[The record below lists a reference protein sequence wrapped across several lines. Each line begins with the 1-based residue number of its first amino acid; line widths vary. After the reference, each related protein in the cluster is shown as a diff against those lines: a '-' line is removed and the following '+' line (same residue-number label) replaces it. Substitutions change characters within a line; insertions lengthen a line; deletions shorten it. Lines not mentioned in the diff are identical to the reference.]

1 MALLMG
7 IHGLIILVLKLN
19 LDFSLYELDLTLK
32 DNKMEYTVNKIEDQS
47 LAFCISMQHNEKE
60 IQFNVVC
67 ASSESEIPDL
77 VAYYISCLEAPAPVY
92 QNQPPAPNLQ
102 TQVEQQQAQ
111 IELLTARLA
120 RLETQ

>member
-1 MALLMG
+1 
-7 IHGLIILVLKLN
+7 
-19 LDFSLYELDLTLK
+19 
-32 DNKMEYTVNKIEDQS
+32 MEYTVNKIQDQS

-67 ASSESEIPDL
+67 ASHESEIPDL

-92 QNQPPAPNLQ
+92 QTQSPAPNLQ
-102 TQVEQQQAQ
+102 TQIEQQQAQ
-111 IELLTARLA
+111 RELLTARLA

>member
-1 MALLMG
+1 
-7 IHGLIILVLKLN
+7 
-19 LDFSLYELDLTLK
+19 
-32 DNKMEYTVNKIEDQS
+32 MEYTVNKIQDQS

-77 VAYYISCLEAPAPVY
+77 VAYYISFLEAPAPVY

-102 TQVEQQQAQ
+102 TQVEQQQAV
-111 IELLTARLA
+111 IESLTERLTA
-120 RLETQ
+120 LENQ